1 MPSCA
6 FSLHFESTAADLFT
20 ASKASTLEQGG
31 TFIGTPQ
38 LGKAAIPTDAGTVY
52 FTYATQGQSLHV
64 EVTDKPWLVS
74 CGDIQKQMV
83 ELVASV
89 PKATIDTV
97 GTPVFQPTAPT
108 PPPAAAPYQ
117 PALPPF
123 RVTTPPYGL
132 WLFGGTL
139 ALLSM
144 FWMSRRFVR

>member
-1 MPSCA
+1 MASCA

-20 ASKASTLEQGG
+20 ASKASALDQGG

-38 LGKAAIPTDAGTVY
+38 LGKASIPTDAGTVY
-52 FTYATQGQSLHV
+52 FTFSTQGQSLKIQ
-64 EVTDKPWLVS
+64 VTDKPWLVS
-74 CGDIQKQMV
+74 CSDIQQQMA

-89 PKATIDTV
+89 PKAAIDTV

-117 PALPPF
+117 APPPF
-123 RVTTPPYGL
+123 KVTTPPYGL
-132 WLFGGTL
+132 WFIGGTL

-144 FWMSRRFVR
+144 FWMSRRFAR